1 MARYNSK
8 DYIPTYGDLEAKRD
22 EANARAAAARERG
35 YRLGEYEIS
44 YSVNGTHLVEKIT
57 AASKSEAIESLKRSC
72 GMVGWYPTGID
83 AKTLVEPNIYV

>member
-35 YRLGEYEIS
+35 YHLGEFEIS
-44 YSVNGTHLVEKIT
+44 YTVNGTKLVEKIT
-57 AASKSEAIESLKRSC
+57 AASRDEAVEALKKSY
-72 GMVGWYPTGID
+72 GMVGWYPFNIET
-83 AKTLVEPNIYV
+83 KTLVEPNIYV

>member
-22 EANARAAAARERG
+22 EANARAAEAYDRG

-44 YSVNGTHLVEKIT
+44 YRVNGNHLVEKISAT
-57 AASKSEAIESLKRSC
+57 SKNEAIESLKRSC
-72 GMVGWYPTGID
+72 GMVGWYPIEID
-83 AKTLVEPNIYV
+83 VKTLVEPNIYV

>member
-8 DYIPTYGDLEAKRD
+8 DYIPTYGDYVAKRD

-44 YSVNGTHLVEKIT
+44 YIVNGNHSTEKIMAT
-57 AASKSEAIESLKRSC
+57 SKNEAIEILKRSC
-72 GMVGWYPTGID
+72 GMVGWYPIEIEV
-83 AKTLVEPNIYV
+83 KTLVEPNIYV